1 MPNSLKGRNDFVIK
15 NEKFRTSK
23 KEIAGTT
30 YIVESG
36 ECEEAKETP
45 YSKIER
51 LISSNAKELEKARNS
66 LERYKKIS
74 STSQG

>member
-1 MPNSLKGRNDFVIK
+1 MRNLGLAKRNSWYYLYSWIW
-15 NEKFRTSK
+15 
-23 KEIAGTT
+23 
-30 YIVESG
+30 

-66 LERYKKIS
+66 LKRYKKIS